1 MMTRNEMIAAI
12 AQDAY
17 EDAYEGATERE
28 LRQIFIEHMLTL
40 LDSSTEAEIAE
51 AYAEIEGD
59 A

>member
-12 AQDAY
+12 AQ
-17 EDAYEGATERE
+17 DAYEGATERE

>member
-1 MMTRNEMIAAI
+1 MTRKDMIAAI
-12 AQDAY
+12 A

-28 LRQIFIEHMLTL
+28 LRAIFIEHMLTL

-51 AYAEIEGD
+51 TYAEILGD